1 MPKVTPFLW
10 YKVPL
15 EEVVAYYRSIFPDF
29 REISTTPQT
38 ATFEILGQ
46 TFRAL
51 NGGAHHD
58 FSEAVSFMI
67 ECEDQ
72 AEVDRYWSLLTAD
85 GGEES
90 MCGWLKDRY
99 GLCWQV
105 IPKALMHYLSD
116 PDPRRAQRVA
126 QAMMKMRKIEVADLD
141 RAAEK
146 VPA

>member
-51 NGGAHHD
+51 NGGPHHD

-72 AEVDRYWSLLTAD
+72 AEVDGYWALLTAD
-85 GGEES
+85 GGQES

-99 GLCWQV
+99 GLSWQV
-105 IPKALMHYLSD
+105 IPKALIRYLSD
-116 PDPRRAQRVA
+116 PDPSRAQRVA
-126 QAMMKMRKIEVADLD
+126 QAMLKMRKIEVADLD
-141 RAAEK
+141 RAAEE